1 MRRLWL
7 SLALLAL
14 SASPAHADLADDL
27 SFGGSLS
34 AATQY
39 IYRGVAESGYQGAV
53 QADLH
58 ANSGS
63 GTFIGVWSS
72 NRDRNLDPYADYD
85 LEVYLGHRFAL
96 SSEWGVT
103 LSARSHYFVGGDQES
118 SDDYQE
124 LTGSL
129 TYLDRWTLS
138 VTSIPNAVRYWYDV
152 RLSRSPAWAADTSAQ
167 WLVAGGFYLTGGA
180 GYYYATGTGPGIQ
193 AATGYGY
200 GSVGI
205 AFQRGPWRLDVGYFV
220 TQERAEQLFPYPSAN
235 DRFAATLAWRF

>member
-1 MRRLWL
+1 MRQLGL
-7 SLALLAL
+7 SLALLTL
-14 SASPAHADLADDL
+14 SATAARAADLAGDVSL
-27 SFGGSLS
+27 GGSLS
-34 AATQY
+34 ATTQY

-58 ANSGS
+58 ASTGS
-63 GTFIGVWSS
+63 GNFIGLWGS
-72 NRDRNLDPYADYD
+72 NRDRDLDPYADYD

-103 LSARSHYFVGGDQES
+103 LSARSHYFVGGNQET

-180 GYYYATGTGPGIQ
+180 GYYYASGTGAGIQ
-193 AATGYGY
+193 ATGYGY

-205 AFQRGPWRLDVGYFV
+205 AYQRGPWRLDVGYFV
-220 TQERAEQLFPYPSAN
+220 TQEHAEQLFPYPTAN
-235 DRFAATLAWRF
+235 DRFAGTVAWRF